1 MNKWESDILKELYFQ
16 KYISQRDL
24 AERMGYS
31 LGIVNK
37 SLKELQWQGYI
48 NNEYKLTKK
57 AQSFLERK
65 KTLNAIILAAG
76 YGMRMV
82 PINMETPKGLLEVKG
97 EVLIER
103 LIKQLHAVH
112 IKKIYVVVGFLK
124 EKFEYLVDQY
134 GVELII
140 NKEYSSQN
148 NLHSLN
154 LAETYI
160 SNSYIIPC
168 DIWCK
173 HNPFCELELYTWY
186 MVNKVKTVE
195 SNVKVNRKMQLSK
208 IANSEFGN
216 QMIGISYIDQNQADK
231 VKKMLKNFDGDRKY
245 NDSFWEEVLFSDEKI
260 QFWAKIVDENEIVEI
275 NTYEQLREFD
285 SNSDQLKAD
294 ALEVIC
300 KVLNVPEGGVRN
312 ISTLKKGMTNRS
324 FLFECGKKYIMRI
337 PGEGTDRLIDR
348 RQEYSIYQILAGK
361 GIGENII
368 YMNPINGYKITEF
381 FQGARCCDPYNMD
394 DVKECM
400 AKLRVLHDMKLKV
413 EHEFDLYGKIE
424 LYESFWNGE
433 RSVYR
438 DYEETKRKVYLLKP
452 FIDQCS
458 KDKCLTHID
467 AVPDNFLFIHSDNGT
482 EQTMLIDWEYSGMQD
497 PHVDLAMFS
506 VYSFYSKEH
515 IDKLIDIYFQGR
527 CELETRIKI
536 YCYVAICGLLW
547 SNWCEYKRNLG
558 IEFGEYSLRQY
569 RYAKEFYCIASEM
582 MEEL

>member
-1 MNKWESDILKELYFQ
+1 MCSSDL
-16 KYISQRDL
+16 
-24 AERMGYS
+24 
-31 LGIVNK
+31 
-37 SLKELQWQGYI
+37 
-48 NNEYKLTKK
+48 
-57 AQSFLERK
+57 
-65 KTLNAIILAAG
+65 
-76 YGMRMV
+76 
-82 PINMETPKGLLEVKG
+82 
-97 EVLIER
+97 
-103 LIKQLHAVH
+103 
-112 IKKIYVVVGFLK
+112 
-124 EKFEYLVDQY
+124 
-134 GVELII
+134 
-140 NKEYSSQN
+140 
-148 NLHSLN
+148 
-154 LAETYI
+154 
-160 SNSYIIPC
+160 
-168 DIWCK
+168 
-173 HNPFCELELYTWY
+173 
-186 MVNKVKTVE
+186 
-195 SNVKVNRKMQLSK
+195 
-208 IANSEFGN
+208 
-216 QMIGISYIDQNQADK
+216 
-231 VKKMLKNFDGDRKY
+231 
-245 NDSFWEEVLFSDEKI
+245 
-260 QFWAKIVDENEIVEI
+260 
-275 NTYEQLREFD
+275 
-285 SNSDQLKAD
+285 
-294 ALEVIC
+294 
-300 KVLNVPEGGVRN
+300 
-312 ISTLKKGMTNRS
+312 
-324 FLFECGKKYIMRI
+324 
-337 PGEGTDRLIDR
+337 
-348 RQEYSIYQILAGK
+348 YSIYQILAGK